1 MPTASRTIKTSRIVR
16 GRNRTSRSGGTRR
29 GSYPAPRRGYD
40 RNVSNSRLVYSTDGG
55 DHRREE
61 AKPRRPGRDRQ
72 ELPSDGVVRIFREK
86 GGRGGKTVTVVRGL
100 PAGDTAV
107 VAADL
112 KRLCGAGGAVKD
124 GAVELQG
131 DHREKVAARLESR
144 GYRVKL
150 AGG

>member
-1 MPTASRTIKTSRIVR
+1 
-16 GRNRTSRSGGTRR
+16 
-29 GSYPAPRRGYD
+29 
-40 RNVSNSRLVYSTDGG
+40 VSNSRLVYSTDGG
-55 DHRREE
+55 DHRRDEP
-61 AKPRRPGRDRQ
+61 KPRLPGRERR
-72 ELPSDGVVRIFREK
+72 ELPSDGVVRVFREK

-100 PAGDTAV
+100 PAGDTAA
-107 VAADL
+107 VATDL